1 MTPIAM
7 RMRAYLQGDDV
18 VVRALMFHDED
29 TGLVTSPYGDVLPAH
44 FIQTVSCS
52 HNGRLVMRC
61 DWGIAISKNPYIE
74 FSFKGGKRGDPVS
87 VSWLDNLGQTQ
98 SGSTTVE

>member
-7 RMRAYLQGDDV
+7 RMRAFLQGDDV

-29 TGLVTSPYGDVLPAH
+29 TGLVTSPYGDVIPAH
-44 FIQTVSCS
+44 YIQTVRCS
-52 HNGRLVMRC
+52 HNGKLVVRC

-74 FSFKGGKRGDPVS
+74 FSFKGGKRGDLIS
-87 VSWLDNLGQTQ
+87 VSWIDNLGETQ
-98 SGSTTVE
+98 SNSTTVS